1 MVEMKAM
8 SLLSTILTTILLNL
22 SITGCSTDPKTK
34 AVVLTDIEQEGR
46 EVATFAGGCF
56 WCTEAVF
63 ERVEGVIDVYS
74 GYTGGD
80 QENPTYKQVSYGETD
95 HAEAVQIVFDPNVVK
110 YQELLNIFFA
120 TIDPT
125 QVNRQGPDVGAQYR
139 NGIFYHSFKQQ
150 IEAEATVNK
159 LNRSGKYDK
168 ELATTVEPLKK
179 FWKAEDYH
187 QDYYELN
194 PGNPY
199 IINIAVPKVK
209 KLKTLF
215 PDKVKEKY
223 KSEG

>member
-1 MVEMKAM
+1 MTACGPGDKTEAVSVA
-8 SLLSTILTTILLNL
+8 NL
-22 SITGCSTDPKTK
+22 
-34 AVVLTDIEQEGR
+34 EQEGR

-80 QENPTYKQVSYGETD
+80 QENPTYKQVSYGETN
-95 HAEAVQIVFDPNVVK
+95 HAEAVQIVFDPSVIK

-125 QVNRQGPDVGAQYR
+125 QLNRQGPYVGAQYR
-139 NGIFYHSFKQQ
+139 NVVYYHSFKQQ

-168 ELATTVEPLKK
+168 ELATTVEKFTK
-179 FWKAEDYH
+179 FWKAEGYH

-209 KLKTLF
+209 KLKMLF
-215 PDKVKEKY
+215 PDKIKPKY
-223 KSEG
+223 QSEN

>member
-1 MVEMKAM
+1 MRVM
-8 SLLSTILTTILLNL
+8 SLLSTFLTTVLLNL
-22 SITGCSTDPKTK
+22 SMTACGPGDKTE
-34 AVVLTDIEQEGR
+34 AVSVANLEQEGR

-80 QENPTYKQVSYGETD
+80 QENPTYKQVSYGETN
-95 HAEAVQIVFDPNVVK
+95 HAEAVQIVFNPSVIK

-125 QVNRQGPDVGAQYR
+125 QLNRQGPDVGAQYR
-139 NGIFYHSFKQQ
+139 NVVYYHSFKQQ

-168 ELATTVEPLKK
+168 ELATTVEKFTK
-179 FWKAEDYH
+179 FWKAEGYH

-209 KLKTLF
+209 KLKMLF
-215 PDKVKEKY
+215 PDKIKPKY
-223 KSEG
+223 QSEN

>member
-1 MVEMKAM
+1 MTACGPGDKTEAVSVA
-8 SLLSTILTTILLNL
+8 NL
-22 SITGCSTDPKTK
+22 G
-34 AVVLTDIEQEGR
+34 QEGR

-80 QENPTYKQVSYGETD
+80 QENPTYKQVSYGETN
-95 HAEAVQIVFDPNVVK
+95 HAEAVQIVFDPSVIK

-125 QVNRQGPDVGAQYR
+125 QLNRQGPDVGAQYR
-139 NGIFYHSFKQQ
+139 NVVYYHSFKQQ

-168 ELATTVEPLKK
+168 QLATTVEKFTK
-179 FWKAEDYH
+179 FWKAEGYH

-209 KLKTLF
+209 KLKMLF
-215 PDKVKEKY
+215 PDKIKPKY
-223 KSEG
+223 RSEN

>member
-1 MVEMKAM
+1 M
-8 SLLSTILTTILLNL
+8 SLLSTFLTTVLLNL
-22 SITGCSTDPKTK
+22 SMTACGPGDKTE
-34 AVVLTDIEQEGR
+34 AVSVANLEQEGR

-80 QENPTYKQVSYGETD
+80 QENPTYKQVSYGETN
-95 HAEAVQIVFDPNVVK
+95 HAEAVQVVFDPSVIK

-125 QVNRQGPDVGAQYR
+125 QLNRQGPDVGAQYR
-139 NGIFYHSFKQQ
+139 NVVYYHSFKQQ

-168 ELATTVEPLKK
+168 ELATTVEKFTK
-179 FWKAEDYH
+179 FWKAEGYH

-209 KLKTLF
+209 KLKMLF
-215 PDKVKEKY
+215 PDKIKPKY
-223 KSEG
+223 QSEN

>member
-1 MVEMKAM
+1 MTACGPGDKTEAVSVA
-8 SLLSTILTTILLNL
+8 NL
-22 SITGCSTDPKTK
+22 
-34 AVVLTDIEQEGR
+34 EQEGR

-80 QENPTYKQVSYGETD
+80 QENPTYKQVSYGETN
-95 HAEAVQIVFDPNVVK
+95 HAEAVQVVFDPSVIK

-125 QVNRQGPDVGAQYR
+125 QLNRQGPDVGAQYR
-139 NGIFYHSFKQQ
+139 NVVYYHSFKQQ

-168 ELATTVEPLKK
+168 ELATTVEKFTK
-179 FWKAEDYH
+179 FWKAEGYH

-209 KLKTLF
+209 KLKMLF
-215 PDKVKEKY
+215 PDKIKPKY
-223 KSEG
+223 QSEN

>member
-1 MVEMKAM
+1 MTACGPGDKTEAVSVA
-8 SLLSTILTTILLNL
+8 NL
-22 SITGCSTDPKTK
+22 
-34 AVVLTDIEQEGR
+34 EQEGR

-80 QENPTYKQVSYGETD
+80 QENPTYKQVSYGETN
-95 HAEAVQIVFDPNVVK
+95 HAEAVQIVFNPSVIK

-125 QVNRQGPDVGAQYR
+125 QLNRQGPDVGAQYR
-139 NGIFYHSFKQQ
+139 NVVYYHSFKQQ

-168 ELATTVEPLKK
+168 ELATTVEKFTK
-179 FWKAEDYH
+179 FWKAEGYH

-209 KLKTLF
+209 KLKMLF
-215 PDKVKEKY
+215 PDKIKPKY
-223 KSEG
+223 QSEN

>member
-1 MVEMKAM
+1 MTACGPGDKTEAVSVA
-8 SLLSTILTTILLNL
+8 NL
-22 SITGCSTDPKTK
+22 
-34 AVVLTDIEQEGR
+34 EQEGR

-80 QENPTYKQVSYGETD
+80 QENPTYKQVSYGETN
-95 HAEAVQIVFDPNVVK
+95 HAEAVQIVFDPSVIK

-125 QVNRQGPDVGAQYR
+125 QLNRQGPDVGAQYR
-139 NGIFYHSFKQQ
+139 NVVYYHSFKQQ

-168 ELATTVEPLKK
+168 ELATTVEKFTK
-179 FWKAEDYH
+179 FWKAEGYH

-209 KLKTLF
+209 KLKMLF
-215 PDKVKEKY
+215 PDKIKPKY
-223 KSEG
+223 QSEN

>member
-1 MVEMKAM
+1 MTACGPGDKTEAVSVA
-8 SLLSTILTTILLNL
+8 NL
-22 SITGCSTDPKTK
+22 
-34 AVVLTDIEQEGR
+34 EQEGR

-80 QENPTYKQVSYGETD
+80 QENPTYKQVSYGETN
-95 HAEAVQIVFDPNVVK
+95 HAEAVQIVFDPSVIT

-125 QVNRQGPDVGAQYR
+125 QLNRQGPDVGAQYR
-139 NGIFYHSFKQQ
+139 NVVYYHSFKQQ

-168 ELATTVEPLKK
+168 ELATTVEKFTK
-179 FWKAEDYH
+179 FWKAEGYH

-209 KLKTLF
+209 KLKMLF
-215 PDKVKEKY
+215 PDKIKPKY
-223 KSEG
+223 QSEN

>member
-1 MVEMKAM
+1 MRVM
-8 SLLSTILTTILLNL
+8 SLLSTFLTTVLLNL
-22 SITGCSTDPKTK
+22 SMTACGPGDKTE
-34 AVVLTDIEQEGR
+34 AVSVANLEQEGR

-80 QENPTYKQVSYGETD
+80 QENPTYKQVSYGETN
-95 HAEAVQIVFDPNVVK
+95 HAEAVQVVFDPSVIK

-125 QVNRQGPDVGAQYR
+125 QLNRQGPDVGAQYR
-139 NGIFYHSFKQQ
+139 NVVYYHSFKQQ

-168 ELATTVEPLKK
+168 ELATTVEKFTK
-179 FWKAEDYH
+179 FWKAEGYH

-209 KLKTLF
+209 KLKMLF
-215 PDKVKEKY
+215 PDKIKPKY
-223 KSEG
+223 QSEN

>member
-1 MVEMKAM
+1 M
-8 SLLSTILTTILLNL
+8 SLLSTFLTTVLLNL
-22 SITGCSTDPKTK
+22 SMTACGPGDKTE
-34 AVVLTDIEQEGR
+34 AVSVANLGQEGR

-80 QENPTYKQVSYGETD
+80 QENPTYKQVSYGETN
-95 HAEAVQIVFDPNVVK
+95 HAEAVQIVFDPSVIK

-125 QVNRQGPDVGAQYR
+125 QLNRQGPDVGAQYR
-139 NGIFYHSFKQQ
+139 NVVYYHSFKQQ

-168 ELATTVEPLKK
+168 QLATTVEKFTK
-179 FWKAEDYH
+179 FWKAEGYH

-209 KLKTLF
+209 KLKMLF
-215 PDKVKEKY
+215 PDKIKPKY
-223 KSEG
+223 RSEN

>member
-1 MVEMKAM
+1 MRVM
-8 SLLSTILTTILLNL
+8 SLLSTFLTTVFLNL
-22 SITGCSTDPKTK
+22 SMTACGPGDKTE
-34 AVVLTDIEQEGR
+34 AVSVANLEQEGR

-80 QENPTYKQVSYGETD
+80 QENPTYKQVSYGETN
-95 HAEAVQIVFDPNVVK
+95 HAEAVQIVFDPSVIK

-125 QVNRQGPDVGAQYR
+125 QLNRQGPDVGAQYR
-139 NGIFYHSFKQQ
+139 NVVYYHSFKQQ

-168 ELATTVEPLKK
+168 ELATTVEKFTK
-179 FWKAEDYH
+179 FWKAEGYH

-209 KLKTLF
+209 KLKMLF
-215 PDKVKEKY
+215 PDKIKPKY
-223 KSEG
+223 QSEN

>member
-1 MVEMKAM
+1 M
-8 SLLSTILTTILLNL
+8 SLLSTFLTTVLLNL
-22 SITGCSTDPKTK
+22 SMTACGPGDKTE
-34 AVVLTDIEQEGR
+34 AVSVANLEQEGR

-80 QENPTYKQVSYGETD
+80 QENPTYKQVSYGETN
-95 HAEAVQIVFDPNVVK
+95 HAEAVQIVFDPSVIK

-125 QVNRQGPDVGAQYR
+125 QLNRQGPDVGAQYR
-139 NGIFYHSFKQQ
+139 NVVYYHSFKQQ

-168 ELATTVEPLKK
+168 ELATTVEKFTK
-179 FWKAEDYH
+179 FWKAEGYH

-209 KLKTLF
+209 KLKMLF
-215 PDKVKEKY
+215 PDKIKPKY
-223 KSEG
+223 QSEN

>member
-1 MVEMKAM
+1 M
-8 SLLSTILTTILLNL
+8 SLLSTFLTTVLLNL
-22 SITGCSTDPKTK
+22 SMTACGPGDKTE
-34 AVVLTDIEQEGR
+34 AVSVANLEQEGR

-80 QENPTYKQVSYGETD
+80 QENPTYKQVSYGETN
-95 HAEAVQIVFDPNVVK
+95 HAEAVQIVFDPSVIT

-125 QVNRQGPDVGAQYR
+125 QLNRQGPDVGAQYR
-139 NGIFYHSFKQQ
+139 NVVYYHSFKQQ

-168 ELATTVEPLKK
+168 ELATTVEKFTK
-179 FWKAEDYH
+179 FWKAEGYH

-209 KLKTLF
+209 KLKMLF
-215 PDKVKEKY
+215 PDKIKPKY
-223 KSEG
+223 QSEN

>member
-1 MVEMKAM
+1 M
-8 SLLSTILTTILLNL
+8 SLLSTFLTTVLLNL
-22 SITGCSTDPKTK
+22 SMTACGPGDKTE
-34 AVVLTDIEQEGR
+34 AVSVANLEQEGR

-80 QENPTYKQVSYGETD
+80 QENPTYKQVSYGETN
-95 HAEAVQIVFDPNVVK
+95 HAEAVQIVFNPSVIK

-125 QVNRQGPDVGAQYR
+125 QLNRQGPDVGAQYR
-139 NGIFYHSFKQQ
+139 NVVYYHSFKQQ

-168 ELATTVEPLKK
+168 ELATTVEKFTK
-179 FWKAEDYH
+179 FWKAEGYH

-209 KLKTLF
+209 KLKMLF
-215 PDKVKEKY
+215 PDKIKPKY
-223 KSEG
+223 QSEN

>member
-1 MVEMKAM
+1 MTACGPGDKTEAVSVA
-8 SLLSTILTTILLNL
+8 NL
-22 SITGCSTDPKTK
+22 
-34 AVVLTDIEQEGR
+34 EQEGR

-80 QENPTYKQVSYGETD
+80 QENPTYKQVSYGETN
-95 HAEAVQIVFDPNVVK
+95 HAEAVQIVFDPSVIK

-125 QVNRQGPDVGAQYR
+125 QLNRQGPDVGAQYR
-139 NGIFYHSFKQQ
+139 NVVFYHSFKQQ

-159 LNRSGKYDK
+159 LNRSGKYEK
-168 ELATTVEPLKK
+168 ELATTVEKFTK
-179 FWKAEDYH
+179 FWKAEGYH

-209 KLKTLF
+209 KLKMLF
-215 PDKVKEKY
+215 PDKIKPKY
-223 KSEG
+223 QSEN

>member
-1 MVEMKAM
+1 M
-8 SLLSTILTTILLNL
+8 SLLSTFLTTVLLNL
-22 SITGCSTDPKTK
+22 SMTACGPGDKTE
-34 AVVLTDIEQEGR
+34 AVSVANLEQEGR

-80 QENPTYKQVSYGETD
+80 QENPTYKQVSYGETN
-95 HAEAVQIVFDPNVVK
+95 HAEAVQIVFDPSVIK

-125 QVNRQGPDVGAQYR
+125 QLNRQGPDVGAQYR
-139 NGIFYHSFKQQ
+139 NVVFYHSFKQQ

-159 LNRSGKYDK
+159 LNRSGKYEK
-168 ELATTVEPLKK
+168 ELATTVEKFTK
-179 FWKAEDYH
+179 FWKAEGYH

-209 KLKTLF
+209 KLKMLF
-215 PDKVKEKY
+215 PDKIKPKY
-223 KSEG
+223 QSEN